1 MREGFRTVGQIMSK
15 DIFTVRPE
23 DIIDLAANVMDWKH
37 VRHVP
42 VENNEGELIGI
53 VSHRA
58 LLRVV
63 ARGLSHDRES
73 PMTVQEIMRTD
84 PVTAAPETPTIEV
97 IRLMKEHKVSCLPI
111 VDGGQLV
118 GIVTERDL
126 NDIAASLLER
136 ILESS

>member
-1 MREGFRTVGQIMSK
+1 
-15 DIFTVRPE
+15 
-23 DIIDLAANVMDWKH
+23 MDWKH

-84 PVTAAPETPTIEV
+84 PVTAAPETPTIDV